1 MSDFLLGVPGKLKT
15 ISDYLATNLAT
26 GRAALIDRLDA
37 TISSRASAAAV
48 AAVAAALDATISSR
62 AAASTALSSATWPQG
77 LATKLNDS
85 PLLSPPI
92 AALVGSSAAS
102 TSTSFATVHT
112 YTGKGVLT
120 YASVVGGG
128 SSVGTAEVW
137 IDGVL
142 YVTGSAT
149 NAPAVVIN
157 HLVGTA
163 TSYEAVPFNAS
174 LEIKVKT
181 SNASWPGY
189 ASCRYR
195 KTA

>member
-92 AALVGSSAAS
+92 AALVDTSGYS

-120 YASVVGGG
+120 YASVVGGYT
-128 SSVGTAEVW
+128 SVGTAEVW

-142 YVTGSAT
+142 YVTGGALLVSKR
-149 NAPAVVIN
+149 
-157 HLVGTA
+157 LVGTA
-163 TSYEAVPFNAS
+163 TSFEAVPFNAS
-174 LEIKVKT
+174 LEVKIKIANGGSLVT
-181 SNASWPGY
+181 AYW
-189 ASCRYR
+189 RYR